1 MPTRSGPRPPASGSG
16 TVDGGRGLVAW
27 LADAFADVRLAVS
40 QAVGAVVLGLLVCV
54 GLVVTGWVSDP
65 AAATGWPH
73 AVRLGAS
80 AWLLVHLGEVGVLSE
95 VAASPSPAEPLTQV
109 SGVLSLPPLLLVLLA
124 AGPAWR
130 AGEWVVGRRGPVRA
144 LLLLLVLA
152 GGYAGAAWLLAWA
165 VDTPVVTPDPAA
177 CALGAGLLAL
187 GAALLGVLRRR
198 ADALLGRLPRH
209 VEAQVRRVVPA
220 AGVALAAWLLAG
232 AVLLS
237 AALLLHL
244 ATVGDVHASL
254 APGLGGGVVLL
265 LLQLA
270 FLPVAVVWAAAVLAG
285 PGTWLAGSHVGPGG
299 SSVVDVP
306 AVPLLAALPSPGA
319 FPLWAFLAPAA
330 VVAAGAL
337 AAWHAHR
344 DPSSRG
350 ATLGDR
356 TGDAVAVGALAGLGA
371 LLLARLAGGSLGPWQ
386 ALGPDPFLL
395 AGAVGAEVF
404 AGALLGGGA
413 LHLLAGRPLGR
424 AGRFGRRLRR
434 GHPPVDVPRG
444 ATSGRSGSTRLL
456 ARPPADR
463 GSDRGGR

>member
-1 MPTRSGPRPPASGSG
+1 
-16 TVDGGRGLVAW
+16 
-27 LADAFADVRLAVS
+27 
-40 QAVGAVVLGLLVCV
+40 VVLGLLVCV
-54 GLVVTGWVSDP
+54 GLVVAGWVSDP

-130 AGEWVVGRRGPVRA
+130 AGERVAGRRGPVRA

-356 TGDAVAVGALAGLGA
+356 TGDAVAVGALAASGPCCWPGWRA
-371 LLLARLAGGSLGPWQ
+371 ARSGRGRPSARTRSCSPGQWARRCSPGRCSAGGRCTCS
-386 ALGPDPFLL
+386 
-395 AGAVGAEVF
+395 
-404 AGALLGGGA
+404 
-413 LHLLAGRPLGR
+413 R
-424 AGRFGRRLRR
+424 AGRS
-434 GHPPVDVPRG
+434 VVRG
-444 ATSGRSGSTRLL
+444 ASGRLAPGAVTRGRARTWQPPPAGPVSTRLL
-456 ARPPADR
+456 PRPPAPAAPSAGRPTAGPADVRLPSRAHRSSASCSEQGVVAPGPPRR
-463 GSDRGGR
+463 G